1 MEKRI
6 DRDMLNH
13 PRHINCVFQH
23 TITSLNDCL
32 TVLEETGSVE
42 DAIEYQGEEEERAIR
57 RVIEVAS
64 HIAFYGD
71 EEEQEK

>member
-1 MEKRI
+1 MEIRI
-6 DRDMLNH
+6 DRDRLNH
-13 PRHINCVFQH
+13 PRYINCVFQH

-32 TVLEETGSVE
+32 TILEECGSVE

-64 HIAFYGD
+64 HIAFYSD
-71 EEEQEK
+71 EEE

>member
-1 MEKRI
+1 METRI
-6 DRDMLNH
+6 DREMLNH
-13 PRHINCVFQH
+13 PRDINCVFQH

-32 TVLEETGSVE
+32 TILEECGSVE

-64 HIAFYGD
+64 HIAFYSD
-71 EEEQEK
+71 EEE